1 MKMRTKLI
9 AGFAITVIVPI
20 LAIAMLALSQA
31 KSDGFTRFLATTHA
45 EIRQVEKGFN
55 LFFQQVKHNAD
66 FLAQA
71 NVVKSVPTDV
81 TTYMGAEK
89 SMDPLAAV
97 AGEADIFTLYETFG
111 KTHQELLFVYLGT
124 EQGGFI
130 QYPAEPLGNYDPRQ
144 RPWYKLAQSARGKT
158 VITEPYQGVTGQA
171 MVSVAKAISNDNGQ
185 FVGVQSLDVTLATLT
200 DIVSSINIGETG
212 YLILVDGSGTVLADP
227 KNADNNFKA
236 ISELSSPIYTSL
248 ADNLSSKSFTIETS
262 NNTLE
267 ATTYFSDDL
276 NWRFV
281 AVIEQDEILQS
292 ASEMKVFIGIIALI
306 MIALFV
312 VVGVIL
318 ANRIVYPIEKVSEGL
333 KEIAQG
339 EGDLSK
345 RLDVIGNDEI
355 SQLAKWFN
363 QFLSTINDL
372 VKDINHKSQI
382 LNDAATVSGAKVTE
396 IMNASHE
403 QEGSSEEAAKGTAT
417 LADVAKQ
424 VSDDCTIAMSDI
436 VQAENFADEG
446 NNDVRLAVN
455 EVTSLND
462 SLSESSQAMTQL
474 EKESENITKILDVIR
489 GIAEQTN
496 LLALNA
502 AIEAARAGEQ
512 GRGFAVVA
520 DEVRTL
526 AKRSHESTE
535 EIDKVLNSLIEQT
548 RLMSDKMASSVTRS
562 QGAIEKAEKA
572 HNSFDD
578 ISSAVSKVKQLIS
591 QISDAAQSQ
600 YDAADEINRD
610 ITGISD
616 SVKYTAG
623 SADELAEG
631 SQQLVALSEDLR
643 SLVNRFHVK

>member
-424 VSDDCTIAMSDI
+424 VSDDCTVAMSDI

-643 SLVNRFHVK
+643 SLVNRFHVN

>member
-562 QGAIEKAEKA
+562 QDAIEKAEKA

-616 SVKYTAG
+616 SVKYTAS

>member
-71 NVVKSVPTDV
+71 NVVKNVPTDV

-520 DEVRTL
+520 DGVRTL

-616 SVKYTAG
+616 SVKHTAG

>member
-81 TTYMGAEK
+81 TTYMGSEK
-89 SMDPLAAV
+89 SMDPLAAA

-200 DIVSSINIGETG
+200 EIVSSINIGETG
-212 YLILVDGSGTVLADP
+212 YLILIDGSGTVLADP

-267 ATTYFSDDL
+267 ATTYFSDEL

-281 AVIEQDEILQS
+281 AVIEQEEILQS

-382 LNDAATVSGAKVTE
+382 LNDAATASGAKVTE

-403 QEGSSEEAAKGTAT
+403 QEGSSEEAARGTAS

-562 QGAIEKAEKA
+562 QDAIEKAEKA

>member
-424 VSDDCTIAMSDI
+424 VSEDCTIAMSDI
-436 VQAENFADEG
+436 MQAENFADEG

-562 QGAIEKAEKA
+562 QDAIEKAEKA

>member
-643 SLVNRFHVK
+643 SLVNRFHVN

>member
-236 ISELSSPIYTSL
+236 ISELSSPIYKSL

-267 ATTYFSDDL
+267 ATTYFSDEL

-417 LADVAKQ
+417 LAEVAKQ

-436 VQAENFADEG
+436 MQAENFADEG

-562 QGAIEKAEKA
+562 QDAIEKAEKA

>member
-71 NVVKSVPTDV
+71 NVVKNVPTDV
-81 TTYMGAEK
+81 TTYMDAEK

-144 RPWYKLAQSARGKT
+144 RPWYKLAQSAKGKT

-171 MVSVAKAISNDNGQ
+171 MVSVAKAINNDNGQ

-248 ADNLSSKSFTIETS
+248 ADSLSSKSFTIETS

-382 LNDAATVSGAKVTE
+382 LNDAATVSGVKVTE

-403 QEGSSEEAAKGTAT
+403 QEGSSEEAAKGTVT

-631 SQQLVALSEDLR
+631 SQQLVALSDDLR
-643 SLVNRFHVK
+643 SLVNRFHVN

>member
-71 NVVKSVPTDV
+71 NVVKNVPTDV

-97 AGEADIFTLYETFG
+97 VGEADIFTLYETFG

-616 SVKYTAG
+616 SVKHTAG

>member
-20 LAIAMLALSQA
+20 LAISILSLSQA
-31 KSDGFTRFLATTHA
+31 KSDGFTRFLTTTHA
-45 EIRQVEKGFN
+45 EIRQVEKGFE

-71 NVVKSVPTDV
+71 QVVRNVPTDV
-81 TTYMGAEK
+81 TTYMGPEK
-89 SMDPLAAV
+89 SMSPLDAV
-97 AGEADIFTLYETFG
+97 PGEAGIFRLYETFG
-111 KTHQELLFVYLGT
+111 KTHNELLFVYLGT

-171 MVSVAKAISNDNGQ
+171 MVSVAKAINNDMGQ

-200 DIVSSINIGETG
+200 DIVSSIKIGNTG

-227 KNADNNFKA
+227 RNADNNFKP
-236 ISELSSPIYTSL
+236 ISKLTSPIYQSL
-248 ADNLSSKSFTIETS
+248 SKNLSSRSFTIES
-262 NNTLE
+262 QGKTLE
-267 ATTYFSDDL
+267 ATTYFSEEL

-281 AVIEQDEILQS
+281 AVIEQGEILQS
-292 ASEMKVFIGIIALI
+292 ASEMKVFIGIIAFI
-306 MIALFV
+306 MIASF
-312 VVGVIL
+312 VGVGVLL
-318 ANRIVYPIEKVSEGL
+318 ANRIVYSIEKVSAGL

-363 QFLSTINDL
+363 QFLTKINEL

-382 LNDAATVSGAKVTE
+382 LNESATASGEKVTE
-396 IMNASHE
+396 IMRASHD
-403 QEGSSEEAAKGTAT
+403 QEDSSEEAARGTAN
-417 LADVAKQ
+417 LADVSKQ
-424 VSDDCTIAMSDI
+424 VSENCSTALSDI
-436 VQAENFADEG
+436 EQAEHYALEG
-446 NNDVRLAVN
+446 NNDVKRAVS

-535 EIDKVLNSLIEQT
+535 EIDKVLNSLIQQT
-548 RLMSDKMASSVTRS
+548 RLVSDKMASSVTHS
-562 QGAIEKAEKA
+562 ADAIEKAEKA

-578 ISSAVSKVKQLIS
+578 ISRAVNTVKQLIS

-610 ITGISD
+610 ISGISD
-616 SVKYTAG
+616 SVKHTAL

-631 SQQLVALSEDLR
+631 SQQLVVLSEDLR
-643 SLVNRFHVK
+643 NLVNRFHVK

>member
-71 NVVKSVPTDV
+71 NVVKNVPTDV

-339 EGDLSK
+339 EGGLSK

-616 SVKYTAG
+616 SVKHTAG

>member
-71 NVVKSVPTDV
+71 NVVKNVPTDV

-144 RPWYKLAQSARGKT
+144 RPWYKLAQSAKGKT

-171 MVSVAKAISNDNGQ
+171 MVSVAKAINNDNGQ

-248 ADNLSSKSFTIETS
+248 ADSLSSKSFTIETS

-382 LNDAATVSGAKVTE
+382 LNDAATASGAKVTE

-403 QEGSSEEAAKGTAT
+403 QEGSSEEAARGTAS

-562 QGAIEKAEKA
+562 QDAIEKAEKA

-643 SLVNRFHVK
+643 SLVNRFHVN

>member
-312 VVGVIL
+312 VIGVIL

-382 LNDAATVSGAKVTE
+382 LNDAATVSGAKITE

-562 QGAIEKAEKA
+562 QAAIEKAEKA

>member
-71 NVVKSVPTDV
+71 NVVKNVPTDV

-144 RPWYKLAQSARGKT
+144 RPWYKLAQSAKGKT

-171 MVSVAKAISNDNGQ
+171 MVSVAKAINNDNGQ

-248 ADNLSSKSFTIETS
+248 ADSLSSKSFTIETS

-382 LNDAATVSGAKVTE
+382 LNDAATVSGVKVTE

-631 SQQLVALSEDLR
+631 SQQLVALSDDLR
-643 SLVNRFHVK
+643 SLVNRFHVN

>member
-71 NVVKSVPTDV
+71 NVVKNVPTDV

-292 ASEMKVFIGIIALI
+292 ASEVKVFIGIIALI

-616 SVKYTAG
+616 SVKHTAG

>member
-71 NVVKSVPTDV
+71 NVVKNVPTDV

-512 GRGFAVVA
+512 GCGFAVVA

-616 SVKYTAG
+616 SVKHTAG

>member
-71 NVVKSVPTDV
+71 NVVKNVPTDV

-616 SVKYTAG
+616 SVKHTAG

>member
-71 NVVKSVPTDV
+71 NVVKNVPTDV

-144 RPWYKLAQSARGKT
+144 RPWYKLAQSAKGKT

-171 MVSVAKAISNDNGQ
+171 MVSVAKAINNDNGQ

-248 ADNLSSKSFTIETS
+248 ADSLSSKSFTIETS

-382 LNDAATVSGAKVTE
+382 LNDAATVSGVKVTE

-424 VSDDCTIAMSDI
+424 VSDDCAIAMSDI

-631 SQQLVALSEDLR
+631 SQQLVALSDDLR
-643 SLVNRFHVK
+643 SLVNRFHVN

>member
-312 VVGVIL
+312 AFGVIL

-562 QGAIEKAEKA
+562 QDAIEKAEKA

>member
-562 QGAIEKAEKA
+562 QDAIEKAEKA

>member
-436 VQAENFADEG
+436 MQAENFADEG

-643 SLVNRFHVK
+643 SLVNRFHVN

>member
-71 NVVKSVPTDV
+71 NVVKNVPTDV

>member
-71 NVVKSVPTDV
+71 NVVKNVPTDV

-616 SVKYTAG
+616 SVKHTAG

-631 SQQLVALSEDLR
+631 SRQLVALSEDLR

>member
-71 NVVKSVPTDV
+71 NVVKNVPTDV
-81 TTYMGAEK
+81 TTYMGLEK

-97 AGEADIFTLYETFG
+97 AGEADIFSLYETFG

-144 RPWYKLAQSARGKT
+144 RPWYKLAKSARGKT

-267 ATTYFSDDL
+267 ATTYFSDEL

-382 LNDAATVSGAKVTE
+382 LNDAATASGAKVTE

-403 QEGSSEEAAKGTAT
+403 QEGSSEEAARGTAS

-562 QGAIEKAEKA
+562 QDAIEKAEKA

>member
-71 NVVKSVPTDV
+71 NVVKNVPTDV

-562 QGAIEKAEKA
+562 QDAIEKAEKA